1 MRLVYTS
8 LLQNIYFVL
17 PLSIESANKLDTLLR
32 YIVIPSRFGCH
43 FYKGDHF

>member
-17 PLSIESANKLDTLLR
+17 PLSIESANKLETLLR
-32 YIVIPSRFGCH
+32 YIVILSRFVCH
-43 FYKGDHF
+43 FCKGDNF